1 MEQLSLAQLLTG
13 MSFEGFLL
21 VRSCEQ
27 RKDKNG
33 NNYLDMK
40 LADCS
45 GEMECKLW
53 DRTASPFPTGSIIKV
68 RGSIT
73 EFNGRT
79 QLKIERIRPSTET
92 DRVDKKLLIPC
103 APEKPEDMYNEI
115 IRTVDAFTNGDLK
128 KITKEMIRMAGDRL
142 MYFPAAQRLHHAEY
156 AGLLHHTTGMLRTAE
171 HMIKA
176 YPFLNGDLL
185 RAGVILHDLG
195 KIQEMDSDELG
206 GVKDYTADGLLL
218 GHLVRGVANLQEA
231 AKNVGVEGELVLLL
245 EHMIISHHGE
255 AEYGSPRKPMF
266 MEAEVLHW
274 IDLLDARMNEMKG
287 IMDRLP
293 EGAFSEKVWSLD
305 RRLYHPHYDEVL
317 APTEEPVEAEAPEAE
332 NADIEAFTQVDD
344 AELPF

>member
-1 MEQLSLAQLLTG
+1 MEQLPLAQLLTG

-53 DRTASPFPTGSIIKV
+53 DRTVSPFPAGSIIKV
-68 RGSIT
+68 RGVIT

-79 QLKIERIRPSTET
+79 QLKIERIRPSTEE
-92 DRVDKKLLIPC
+92 DAVDKKLLIPC

-115 IRTVDAFTNGDLK
+115 VRTVDAFTCSDLK
-128 KITKEMIRMAGDRL
+128 KITREMLRMAGDRL

-206 GVKDYTADGLLL
+206 GVKDYTEDGLLL

-266 MEAEVLHW
+266 PEAEVLHW

-293 EGAFSEKVWSLD
+293 EGSFSEKIWSLE
-305 RRLYHPHYDEVL
+305 RRLYHPRYEEAL
-317 APTEEPVEAEAPEAE
+317 ASTEEEPEPTSI
-332 NADIEAFTQVDD
+332 DTEAFTQVDD